1 MEARNI
7 KLSILYQLTDNG
19 GLISL
24 SACQQLCIDTEECQA
39 ISHITGPK
47 YCSMYS
53 QYTSGSVS
61 DAVTFIKSC
70 SLTYCK

>member
-1 MEARNI
+1 MEARDVNTDA
-7 KLSILYQLTDNG
+7 SYQLTIQNST
-19 GLISL
+19 INL

-39 ISHITGPK
+39 ISHITGPV